1 MRLLPQLLAGGL
13 ALLQSLVA
21 GTPVPEYFENAPVT
35 RRDLSVQKVEAELG
49 RVLSR
54 GTTIFGP
61 SDSGW
66 DEAVERYN
74 TFARPDIQIVV
85 QPGKESDISR
95 IVKYC
100 NRNSIDFMV
109 VNRGHAITSS
119 VGTFKGL
126 QIDMAS
132 LTNIDIQPDMKTAW
146 FQGGTYDGQVMEVL
160 WEKGYVATTGSC
172 SCVGMMGPGLGGGHG
187 RYEGLYGLI
196 SDNLV
201 NLNVVLADGKE
212 IRVNNKRHS
221 DLFWAM
227 QGAGHNFGIVT
238 SFELK
243 IYPRKVD
250 SWHYHNYI
258 WKQDQLETVFEELNK
273 FHNNGS
279 TPVLMGINFGLYM
292 MDANV
297 SDTEAILYWTF
308 AYTGPAKDGEKLL
321 KPFNAIPAVWD
332 EQGDVPYPQIADIQ
346 GTGMK
351 SPLCAPETTH
361 ITSTAGLKRYNITAQ
376 RNIYDLFNKKVAEH
390 PEFKA
395 ARVVH
400 EGYSNVGVRK
410 RDSASSAFPFRDENH
425 LMYFDAVIDEG
436 SNLTEATQQFAAEV
450 RDLWNAGQPERKPST
465 YVNYAGGGESLE
477 SLYGW
482 EPWRLQRLR
491 RLKAKYDPNNRF
503 RFYNPIIPE
512 GGKKGN

>member
-1 MRLLPQLLAGGL
+1 M
-13 ALLQSLVA
+13 LQVSAPRSLNLS
-21 GTPVPEYFENAPVT
+21 GSYFDH
-35 RRDLSVQKVEAELG
+35 RDQSA
-49 RVLSR
+49 
-54 GTTIFGP
+54 
-61 SDSGW
+61 
-66 DEAVERYN
+66 
-74 TFARPDIQIVV
+74 
-85 QPGKESDISR
+85 
-95 IVKYC
+95 
-100 NRNSIDFMV
+100 
-109 VNRGHAITSS
+109 
-119 VGTFKGL
+119 
-126 QIDMAS
+126 
-132 LTNIDIQPDMKTAW
+132 
-146 FQGGTYDGQVMEVL
+146 
-160 WEKGYVATTGSC
+160 TGSC

-196 SDNLV
+196 SDNIV
-201 NLNVVLADGKE
+201 NLNVVLADGKK
-212 IRVNNKRHS
+212 IRVNNKRHP

-258 WKQDQLETVFEELNK
+258 WKQDQLETVFKELNK
-273 FHNNGS
+273 FHDNGN

-297 SDTEAILYWTF
+297 SDTEVRHTLPYNFISRLPCLTHYTNNQAILYWTF

-361 ITSTAGLKRYNITAQ
+361 ITSTAGLKSYNITAQ
-376 RNIYDLFNKKVAEH
+376 REIYELFNKRVAAH
-390 PEFKA
+390 SEFKT

-425 LMYFDAVIDEG
+425 LMYVNVSGKYSKDEH
-436 SNLTEATQQFAAEV
+436 
-450 RDLWNAGQPERKPST
+450 
-465 YVNYAGGGESLE
+465 
-477 SLYGW
+477 
-482 EPWRLQRLR
+482 
-491 RLKAKYDPNNRF
+491 
-503 RFYNPIIPE
+503 
-512 GGKKGN
+512 

>member
-1 MRLLPQLLAGGL
+1 MKLVPQFLACGL
-13 ALLQSLVA
+13 ALQQFVA
-21 GTPVPEYFENAPVT
+21 GTPLPEYFDNTPIT
-35 RRDLSVQKVEAELG
+35 RCDLSVPKVGAELG
-49 RVLSR
+49 RALSK
-54 GTTIFGP
+54 GTMIFGP
-61 SDSGW
+61 SDSPW

-74 TFARPDIQIVV
+74 TFVRPDIQIVV
-85 QPGKESDISR
+85 QPAEELDIST

-109 VNRGHAITSS
+109 VNRGHAITSTI
-119 VGTFKGL
+119 GTFEGL
-126 QIDMAS
+126 QIDLSS
-132 LTNIDIQPDMKTAW
+132 LTNIDIAGDKKTAW

-201 NLNVVLADGKE
+201 NLNVVLADGSE
-212 IRVNNKRHS
+212 IRVNNERHP

-243 IYPRKVD
+243 IYPRQVD

-258 WKQDQLETVFEELNK
+258 WKQDQLETVFKELNK
-273 FHNNGS
+273 FHDNGN
-279 TPVLMGINFGLYM
+279 TPVLMGNNFGMYRM
-292 MDANV
+292 NATV
-297 SDTEAILYWTF
+297 SDNEAILYWTF
-308 AYTGPAKDGEKLL
+308 AYAGPAKDGEELL

-332 EQGDVPYPQIADIQ
+332 KQGDVPYPQISDIQ

-361 ITSTAGLKRYNITAQ
+361 ITSTAGIKSYNITAQ
-376 RNIYDLFNKKVAEH
+376 REIYELFNRRVAEQ
-390 PEFKA
+390 PEFKT

-400 EGYSNVGVRK
+400 EGYSNAGVRK
-410 RDSASSAFPFRDENH
+410 RDPASSAFPFRDENH
-425 LMYFDAVIDEG
+425 LLFFDAVLEEG
-436 SNLTEATQQFAAEV
+436 SDLTEAAQEFAAEV

-465 YVNYAGGGESLE
+465 YVNYAAGGEALE

-482 EPWRLQRLR
+482 EPWRLEWLR
-491 RLKAKYDPNNRF
+491 RLKARYDPHNRF
-503 RFYNPIIPE
+503 RFYNPIITE
-512 GGKKGN
+512 